1 MIELTIDGKRIT
13 AEKGD
18 TILQAALKNGIYIP
32 NLCYDRRLLPYAGCR
47 VCIVE
52 IEGQRK
58 LEASCATLAKDGMV
72 VRTDT
77 PKMRKARQTVL
88 ELMLVHHPLDCPI
101 CDKAGECDLQDVVYK
116 VGKSE
121 GRFIRHRREAPAD
134 VRGPLIELN
143 ANRCI
148 LCGKCV
154 RICDEHQGR
163 VALGFIGRGFPTSV
177 QAAFGE
183 ILECDYCGQCVD
195 ICPTG
200 AMLSK
205 AYRFEARPFFLEEK
219 DTICSFCS
227 VGCTLTLG
235 IREGKILRSRGKEG
249 TGVTDGNLCGRGR
262 FGFDYIYS
270 ESRLKTPM
278 IRKDGVLTPASWEE
292 ALGYINDNLKSI
304 IDHYGPSSIG
314 AIGSHRCTNEDN
326 YMLQKFMRNV
336 IGSHNIDSSA
346 AFGYALVEKAW
357 EMAFGQKNHK
367 IDLKSPLNKDVILI
381 LESDPS
387 ITHPIFGLNIM
398 WAKRKKGANL
408 VVADSRETKLT
419 RYSSQWLK
427 IKPGTGVA
435 LLNGIMKVIIDKGLF
450 DKEKVS
456 TVAGFSS
463 LMEVVKEYTP
473 ETVHKITGITEE
485 ELTTVAE
492 IFAKAKSRMVSLS
505 IGISENT
512 KGLDTVLAAANLINL
527 LGDSADSL
535 QIPAE
540 YSNTFGLYQVMR
552 LIPDAVPGYKLS
564 DRSGKDVLEML
575 YETDSL
581 NALYIVG
588 EDPVVTFPNS
598 SKIIGRLKAL
608 NLLIVQDIALTETAK
623 LANVVLPASSW
634 AEKDG
639 TFTNAEGLTQRLHKV
654 VSATGNS
661 LPDWQIIR
669 NLSQTMGEDIGIKH
683 LEDISEEIKTSLE
696 SHQPSLPSGKRALY
710 PVHYIPGEE
719 SDADYQ
725 LSMIVRDVL
734 HHSGSISTRS
744 ESLNLVASEALL
756 EISEQDAERRGI
768 LDNSYVKVS
777 SRRGTVY
784 LKAKVSDAIP
794 EGTVYV
800 PTHFPHG
807 RVNTLIHLPVN
818 GGISIDAVKVE
829 PVKA

>member
-1 MIELTIDGKRIT
+1 MIELTIDGKKIT
-13 AEKGD
+13 AEKGN

-47 VCIVE
+47 VCLVE

-77 PKMRKARQTVL
+77 SKVRKARQTVL

-116 VGKSE
+116 MGKPE
-121 GRFIRHRREAPAD
+121 GRFVRHRKEVPAD

-177 QAAFGE
+177 LAAFGE
-183 ILECDYCGQCVD
+183 ILECDYCGQCID

-219 DTICSFCS
+219 DTICSFCG

-278 IRKDGVLTPASWEE
+278 IRKDDVLTPASWEE
-292 ALGYINDNLKSI
+292 ALSYVNDNLKSI
-304 IDHYGPSSIG
+304 VDHYGHSSIG

-336 IGSHNIDSSA
+336 IGSNNIDSSA
-346 AFGYALVEKAW
+346 VFGYALVEKAW
-357 EMAFGQKNHK
+357 EMAFGQKSHR

-381 LESDPS
+381 LESDLS
-387 ITHPIFGLNIM
+387 ITHPIFGLNILS
-398 WAKRKKGANL
+398 AKRKRGANL
-408 VVADSRETKLT
+408 IVADSRETKLT

-427 IKPGTGVA
+427 IKPGTGIA

-450 DKEKVS
+450 DKGKVS
-456 TVAGFSS
+456 TITGFSS
-463 LMEVVKEYTP
+463 IEEALRDYTP
-473 ETVHKITGITEE
+473 EAVYKITGITEE

-505 IGISENT
+505 VGISENT
-512 KGLDTVLAAANLINL
+512 KGLDTVLAAANLITL
-527 LGDSADSL
+527 LGDSPDSL

-540 YSNTFGLYQVMR
+540 YYNTFGLYQKMGIR
-552 LIPDAVPGYKLS
+552 PDAGLGYSPLE
-564 DRSGKDVLEML
+564 RAGKSVLEML
-575 YETDSL
+575 YEPDSL
-581 NALYIVG
+581 KALYIVG

-598 SKIIGRLKAL
+598 SKIIRRLKAL

-623 LANVVLPASSW
+623 LAHVVLPASSW

-654 VSATGNS
+654 VNATGHS

-669 NLSQTMGEDIGIKH
+669 NLSQTIGKDIGLKN
-683 LEDISEEIKTSLE
+683 LEDISDEINSFLV
-696 SHQPSLPSGKRALY
+696 SHHSPLPSDRRAFH
-710 PVHYIPGEE
+710 PVRYTPGEE
-719 SDADYQ
+719 PDVDYT

-734 HHSGSISTRS
+734 HHSGSMSTRS

-756 EISEQDAERRGI
+756 EINEEDALKRGI
-768 LDNSYVKVS
+768 SDNSYVKVT
-777 SRRGTVY
+777 SRRDTVY
-784 LKAKVSDAIP
+784 LKAKVTDTIP
-794 EGTVYV
+794 EGAIYV
-800 PTHFPHG
+800 SAHFPHG
-807 RVNTLIHLPVN
+807 RVNALTHPSGN
-818 GGISIDAVKVE
+818 GGVALDAVKVE
-829 PVKA
+829 PVKG